1 MVLLTFLELAPF
13 FVAFIIV
20 IIFFALLL
28 LTLQVDVDEDLQTIE
43 GSFFNSKFS
52 LLILQVYRISI
63 GEIGIPRYS
72 HVAASQTSDTFSS

>member
-20 IIFFALLL
+20 TIFFALLL
-28 LTLQVDVDEDLQTIE
+28 LTLEVDVDDDLRTIE
-43 GSFFNSKFS
+43 RGLFSSKFS

-63 GEIGIPRYS
+63 GEIGIPSYS
-72 HVAASQTSDTFSS
+72 HVVAN